1 MSKDRKR
8 SVPRA
13 AANAVLGLDAFER
26 ISAVEGVRLTDEMR
40 RDLRAF
46 EQEHIGAQERA
57 RLIAEKYGRELF
69 C

>member
-8 SVPRA
+8 RGPRA
-13 AANAVLGLDAFER
+13 AANAALGLDAFER

-40 RDLRAF
+40 RDLLAF
-46 EQEHIGAQERA
+46 EREQIGAQERT
-57 RLIAEKYGRELF
+57 RFIAEKYGCEPS